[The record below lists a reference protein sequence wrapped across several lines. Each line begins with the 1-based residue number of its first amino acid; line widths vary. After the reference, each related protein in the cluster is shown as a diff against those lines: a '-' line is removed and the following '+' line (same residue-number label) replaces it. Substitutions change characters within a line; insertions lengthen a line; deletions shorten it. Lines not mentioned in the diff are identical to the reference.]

1 MNIKVW
7 KKIEFRLPVFLCLN
21 LVNNVFAPLKLVPAV
36 LEYGGRKAR
45 GSDLFGNQDAVAMT
59 KKFFKGLK
67 VKICT
72 FFYGGGRINV
82 LSNSPPEN
90 LGVFF

>member
-1 MNIKVW
+1 MEDGIL
-7 KKIEFRLPVFLCLN
+7 FSCFLSLN
-21 LVNNVFAPLKLVPAV
+21 LVKNIIASLKLVPAV

-67 VKICT
+67 VNIHI
-72 FFYGGGRINV
+72 FLGGGGDVR
-82 LSNSPPEN
+82 S
-90 LGVFF
+90 FYTT

>member
-1 MNIKVW
+1 MEENRILCTSF
-7 KKIEFRLPVFLCLN
+7 ICLN
-21 LVNNVFAPLKLVPAV
+21 LVKNIIASLKLVPAV

-67 VKICT
+67 VKIHII
-72 FFYGGGRINV
+72 FWGRG
-82 LSNSPPEN
+82 S
-90 LGVFF
+90 

>member
-1 MNIKVW
+1 MEEDRILF
-7 KKIEFRLPVFLCLN
+7 ISFLYLN
-21 LVNNVFAPLKLVPAV
+21 LVNNVFSPLKLVPAV

-67 VKICT
+67 VKIRT
-72 FFYGGGRINV
+72 FFFMEGGGLMYYLI
-82 LSNSPPEN
+82 LH
-90 LGVFF
+90 LKIWVFFFSIG

>member
-1 MNIKVW
+1 MEDGIL
-7 KKIEFRLPVFLCLN
+7 FSCFLSLN
-21 LVNNVFAPLKLVPAV
+21 LVKNIIASLKLVPAV

-67 VKICT
+67 VIKYSY
-72 FFYGGGRINV
+72 FEGGG
-82 LSNSPPEN
+82 
-90 LGVFF
+90 

>member
-1 MNIKVW
+1 MEEDRIL
-7 KKIEFRLPVFLCLN
+7 FTSFLCLN
-21 LVNNVFAPLKLVPAV
+21 LVNNVFSPLKLVPAV

-67 VKICT
+67 VKIRT
-72 FFYGGGRINV
+72 FFLWRG
-82 LSNSPPEN
+82 ED
-90 LGVFF
+90 

>member
-1 MNIKVW
+1 MEDGIL
-7 KKIEFRLPVFLCLN
+7 FSCFLSLN
-21 LVNNVFAPLKLVPAV
+21 LVQNIIASLKLVPAV

-67 VKICT
+67 VKIHII
-72 FFYGGGRINV
+72 FWGRG
-82 LSNSPPEN
+82 S
-90 LGVFF
+90 